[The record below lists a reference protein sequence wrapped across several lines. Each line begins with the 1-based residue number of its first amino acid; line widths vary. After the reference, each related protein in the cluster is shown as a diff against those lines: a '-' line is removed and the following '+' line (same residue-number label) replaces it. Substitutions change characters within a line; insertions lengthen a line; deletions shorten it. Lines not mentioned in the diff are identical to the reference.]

1 MDPLETLRDLV
12 RINSVNAFYEGGPGE
27 AHCARYVAD
36 FWNRHGIEHW
46 AQAVLPGRSN
56 VIARLPGKD
65 SSRRWILE
73 AHMDTVST
81 QGMTIDPFDPRIEDG
96 KLYGRGACDTK
107 AGLAGMMCA
116 MVRARREGS
125 LPRCDVWMAA
135 VVDEEH
141 SCHGILRLVDGL
153 QASAAIVAE
162 PTELKAV
169 VACKGVL
176 RWRIRVR
183 GRSAHSSKPHLGASA
198 IHGMAKLIVQWEA
211 DRPTLS
217 PMEHPLLGQA
227 TANIG
232 TIQGGVQI
240 NFVPDACVIQID
252 RRLLPSESSE
262 RVYAAYQQWLDA
274 LAPKLPDVSLEM
286 EPPMLV
292 DPGLETDIDT
302 PIVSHA
308 MRILQQMRLDPQ
320 PVGVAFGS
328 DASKLHQA
336 GIPSI
341 VFGPGSIDRA
351 HTAVEYVEVEQ
362 VQTACEFYHS
372 MLKEFD
378 P

>member
-1 MDPLETLRDLV
+1 MDPLETLCDLV

-27 AHCARYVAD
+27 AQCARYVAD

-46 AQAVLPGRSN
+46 TQAVLPGRSN

-81 QGMTIDPFDPRIEDG
+81 QGMTIDPFDPRIDDG

-116 MVRARREGS
+116 MVRARREGTA
-125 LPRCDVWMAA
+125 PPCDVWMAA

-141 SCHGILRLVDGL
+141 SCQGVLRLVDGL

-176 RWRIRVR
+176 RWRIRVH
-183 GRSAHSSKPHLGASA
+183 GKSAHSSKPHLGVSA

-217 PMEHPLLGQA
+217 PIVHPLLGQA
-227 TANIG
+227 TSNIG

-262 RVYAAYQQWLDA
+262 RVFAAYQQWLDA
-274 LAPKLPDVSLEM
+274 LAPKLPDVTLEM

-302 PIVSHA
+302 PIASHA
-308 MRILQQMRLDPQ
+308 TRILEQMGLDPQ